1 MRTSR
6 TSPTSRAASMPSS
19 WSAAAH
25 RRRPLRTLRRAACG
39 ASPRRFPR
47 NRRRA
52 TPGATPC
59 RSPIRP
65 AARSTSSRPSP
76 CKCSWTWRWCC
87 RRFRCYFI
95 RWTAS
100 QTRSPLA
107 WTTPLR
113 SKSSASPDMM
123 AQDPRCLC
131 NRLHPKF
138 LTWLTLVASTSLL
151 ASLATDR
158 HHSRSGALSTPPK
171 PALSCPLTTARNPR
185 TARMV
190 RTRTRKKP
198 GRTASMV
205 RTSKRRKP
213 GRTARKVRTTP
224 RRKPRRT
231 ARMVRTKT
239 LRRKLWRRRLM
250 RRRRVSRV
258 TALARPSRAVRYGAK
273 TPKTETKKTNT
284 KTRGA
289 TRRAT
294 PPPMRQ
300 PSSRQGRHRSA
311 RHRHHH
317 RRCLRVRRC
326 RSVRG
331 SRRTA
336 ARRGEIIPRA
346 SAGFPWSI

>member
-190 RTRTRKKP
+190 RT
-198 GRTASMV
+198 
-205 RTSKRRKP
+205 
-213 GRTARKVRTTP
+213 
-224 RRKPRRT
+224 
-231 ARMVRTKT
+231 KT